1 MDLHK
6 LAKLDS
12 KIASGHRLCS
22 GCGAGIVINQTLLA
36 AENENI
42 VVINATG
49 CVEVT
54 TTIYPQTAWKV
65 PWVHCALENSASAAA
80 GVETAYKALKKKGRL
95 PSSRHSEL
103 VSESF
108 DKDDKILKRVQD
120 DNRPIKFIV
129 FAGDGGTYDIGLQ
142 ALSGMLERGH
152 NILYICYNNEA
163 YMNTGYQRSAATPLH
178 AETTTRPW
186 GKEIHGNP
194 TRRKN
199 LTKIVEA
206 HGIPFVAQAA
216 TAFHLD
222 FMQKVKLGLATE
234 GPAFIDVFSTCRLG
248 WGHPSNMAR
257 ELSKLAVETN
267 FWPIYE
273 IRNGRFR
280 LNYRPKEPKPIEDF
294 LRYQKRFEHLLLP
307 ENKKDLAELKSEIDE
322 EWKALIKREDCDRI
336 CIRAT
341 KDYKEY

>member
-1 MDLHK
+1 MDLHN
-6 LAKLDS
+6 LAKYES

-22 GCGAGIVINQTLLA
+22 GCGAGIVINQALLA
-36 AENENI
+36 VENENI

-65 PWVHCALENSASAAA
+65 PWIHCALENAASTAA
-80 GVETAYKALKKKGRL
+80 GIETAYKSLKKQGKI
-95 PSSRHSEL
+95 
-103 VSESF
+103 
-108 DKDDKILKRVQD
+108 KDD
-120 DNRPIKFIV
+120 IKFIV

-152 NILYICYNNEA
+152 NLLYICYDNEA
-163 YMNTGYQRSAATPLH
+163 YMNTGYQRSSATPLH

-186 GKEIHGNP
+186 GKNIHGNP

-199 LTKIVEA
+199 LTKIIEA
-206 HGIPFVAQAA
+206 HNIPFVAQAA

-222 FMQKVKLGLATE
+222 FMEKVKLGLATE
-234 GPAFIDVFSTCRLG
+234 GPAFINVLSPCRLG

-280 LNYRPKEPKPIEDF
+280 LNFRPQEPKPLEDF

-307 ENKKDLAELKSEIDE
+307 EFKNDLNEFKKEINDE
-322 EWKALIKREDCDRI
+322 WNELIKREDCDRI
-336 CIRAT
+336 CLKINR
-341 KDYKEY
+341 

>member
-1 MDLHK
+1 MDLHN
-6 LAKLDS
+6 LAKKES

-36 AENENI
+36 AEDENI

-65 PWVHCALENSASAAA
+65 PWLHCALENSASAAA
-80 GVETAYKALKKKGRL
+80 GVETAYKVLKKKGRL
-95 PSSRHSEL
+95 PFSCHSEL
-103 VSESF
+103 VSESI
-108 DKDDKILKRVQD
+108 DKNKGILKRVQD
-120 DNRPIKFIV
+120 DSRPVKFIV
-129 FAGDGGTYDIGLQ
+129 LAGDGGTYDIGLQ

-152 NILYICYNNEA
+152 NVLYICYNNEA

-186 GKEIHGNP
+186 VKNIHGNP
-194 TRRKN
+194 TKRKN

-206 HGIPFVAQAA
+206 HNIPFVAQAA
-216 TAFHLD
+216 TAFDDD

-234 GPAFIDVFSTCRLG
+234 GPAFIDVLSTCRLG
-248 WGHPSNMAR
+248 WGHPSNMAN
-257 ELSKLAVETN
+257 ELSRLAVETCY
-267 FWPIYE
+267 WPIYE

-280 LNYRPKEPKPIEDF
+280 LNHRPKEPELIEKF

-307 ENKKDLAELKSEIDE
+307 ENAKELEEFKEEILS
-322 EWKALIKREDCDRI
+322 EWKTLVKREDCDRV
-336 CIRAT
+336 
-341 KDYKEY
+341 

>member
-6 LAKLDS
+6 MAKIES

-22 GCGAGIVINQTLLA
+22 GCGAGIVINQTMLA
-36 AENENI
+36 AEDENV

-65 PWVHCALENSASAAA
+65 PWLHCALENSASAAA
-80 GVETAYKALKKKGRL
+80 GIETAYKVLKKKG
-95 PSSRHSEL
+95 
-103 VSESF
+103 
-108 DKDDKILKRVQD
+108 KIKED
-120 DNRPIKFIV
+120 IKFIV

-186 GKEIHGNP
+186 GKNIHGNP

-216 TAFHLD
+216 TAFNID
-222 FMQKVKLGLATE
+222 FMQKVKLALKTE
-234 GPAFIDVFSTCRLG
+234 GPAFMDVLSTCRLG
-248 WGHPSNMAR
+248 WGHPSNMAY
-257 ELSKLAVETN
+257 ELSRLAVETCY
-267 FWPIYE
+267 WPIYE
-273 IRNGRFR
+273 IRGGRFR
-280 LNYRPKEPKPIEDF
+280 LNHRPKEPEPIEKF
-294 LRYQKRFEHLLLP
+294 LKYQKRFEHLLLP
-307 ENKKDLAELKSEIDE
+307 ENSKELEEFKEEISS
-322 EWKALIKREDCDRI
+322 EWKALTKREDCDRV
-336 CIRAT
+336 CIR
-341 KDYKEY
+341 